1 MNAVVRVLLMWLLA
15 VALPVQGVA
24 AATMQF
30 CGAAHHPQK
39 QQVQGA
45 DHGHGAAHA
54 EADGHHVG
62 AAGPAG
68 EASAASDLSP
78 HGQQKCSACAAC
90 CAGSA
95 LPPAALVLPVVEPAS
110 ECVTVVPSAY
120 VGPDVAGLEKPPRSN
135 LA

>member
-15 VALPVQGVA
+15 VALPVQGVT

-30 CGAAHHPQK
+30 CGPGHHPQT
-39 QQVQGA
+39 QQVQAAG
-45 DHGHGAAHA
+45 HVHGAAHD
-54 EADGHHVG
+54 EADGHHAG
-62 AAGPAG
+62 SASKAA
-68 EASAASDLSP
+68 AASDP
-78 HGQQKCSACAAC
+78 AQHGQQKCSACAAC

-95 LPPAALVLPVVEPAS
+95 LPPAAIVLPVVKPAI
-110 ECVTVVPSAY
+110 ERVTVVPSAY

>member
-1 MNAVVRVLLMWLLA
+1 MDVIVRVLLMWLLA

-30 CGAAHHPQK
+30 CGPGHHPQ
-39 QQVQGA
+39 QVQA
-45 DHGHGAAHA
+45 APHDHDPDHGMADSAH
-54 EADGHHVG
+54 H
-62 AAGPAG
+62 AGPADKAP
-68 EASAASDLSP
+68 ASADLSQ

-95 LPPAALVLPVVEPAS
+95 PPSAAITLPVVKPVIERVGVAQKP
-110 ECVTVVPSAY
+110 Y
-120 VGPDVAGLEKPPRSN
+120 VGPDVAGLEKPPRSS